1 MKQHIAF
8 GLALLFVIM
17 MLSGC
22 GQASQETAQS
32 ILDQTGL
39 NADVAPAEA
48 EDVSYALLEL
58 ETDAQTLTVAEVSF
72 TLDGIAYCYRT
83 AATGVISDPIYDLTQ
98 HDLPDAVQASATL
111 GWCVATLYYEDGGAG
126 KIIWFDIVPG
136 LLYSLEMET
145 GASAEALTTMAE
157 YCYTP
162 AQGEVG

>member
-72 TLDGIAYCYRT
+72 TLDGIV
-83 AATGVISDPIYDLTQ
+83 TG
-98 HDLPDAVQASATL
+98 LPPPV
-111 GWCVATLYYEDGGAG
+111 
-126 KIIWFDIVPG
+126 
-136 LLYSLEMET
+136 
-145 GASAEALTTMAE
+145 
-157 YCYTP
+157 
-162 AQGEVG
+162 